1 MPIKLDDLKKVES
14 STVTTLALNEQDK
27 VEAIIKVKPAGYIPA
42 NVRVRARIDSR
53 LFTCELGKHELEAL
67 QSDPKVE
74 SVSISKKLK
83 SSESP

>member
-42 NVRVRARIDSR
+42 NVRFRARIDSR